1 MLFSWKHTRGALCCH
16 IFISATK
23 TFTGHMFQSIELY
36 SYWHICQS
44 WMELKWSSLLLHWT
58 TWNWRKPLELVKIL

>member
-44 WMELKWSSLLLHWT
+44 WNGVEMKFIASPLNHMKLKKATGIGQDS
-58 TWNWRKPLELVKIL
+58 